1 MAYDPFYQSE
11 EQSDVLARMLEI
23 AQNAGAGGVSVFDLD
38 GCLFDT
44 RPRQVHIFR
53 ELGSQAG
60 FPELYEVETSHFQD
74 WDLKRTLLNAGIAE
88 ERAEELN
95 PLVREFWWN
104 RFFTSEYVLY
114 DNAMPGAAQFVGD
127 VAELGGFV
135 VYLTGRD
142 ETMRAG
148 TEEALRRFGFPIDGD
163 RARLVVKPD
172 FDMDDTA
179 FKAQALVDIATL
191 GLPGLFFDNE
201 PSNVNH
207 FQDAFPDAD
216 VVFVATDHSGKP
228 VTPYE
233 QIHRIRGFLA

>member
-1 MAYDPFYQSE
+1 MAYDPFYQSD
-11 EQSDVLARMLEI
+11 EQADVLADVLEI
-23 AQNAGAGGVSVFDLD
+23 ARAAGAGGVTVFDLD

-53 ELGSQAG
+53 ELGSQEG
-60 FPELYEVETSHFQD
+60 YFELYEVETSHFQD
-74 WDLKRTLLNAGIAE
+74 WDLKRTLINAGIGE
-88 ERAEELN
+88 ERAEELY
-95 PLVREFWWN
+95 PSVRDFWWN
-104 RFFTSEYVLY
+104 RFFTTDYVLY
-114 DNAMPGAAQFVGD
+114 DHAMPGSRQLVAD
-127 VAELGGFV
+127 VAAAGGHV

-142 ETMRAG
+142 ETMREG

-172 FDMDDTA
+172 FDMDDTE
-179 FKAQALVDIATL
+179 FKAQALVDIAGL
-191 GLPGLFFDNE
+191 GKPVLFFDNE

-207 FQDAFPDAD
+207 FQDAFPEAT

-233 QIHRIRGFLA
+233 QILRIKGFLT

>member
-1 MAYDPFYQSE
+1 MPYDPFHQSD
-11 EQSDVLARMLEI
+11 EQSNVLADVLAL
-23 AQNAGAGGVSVFDLD
+23 AQKAGESGVTVFDLD

-53 ELGSQAG
+53 ELASQEG
-60 FPELYEVETSHFQD
+60 HIELYEVETSHFQD
-74 WDLKRTLLNAGIAE
+74 WDLKRTMLNAGIGE
-88 ERAEELN
+88 ERAEELY
-95 PLVREFWWN
+95 PAVREYWWN
-104 RFFTSEYVLY
+104 HFFTSEYVLY
-114 DNAMPGAAQFVGD
+114 DNAMPGSCQVVAD
-127 VAELGGFV
+127 VAAAGGHV

-172 FDMDDTA
+172 FDMDDTE
-179 FKAQALVDIATL
+179 FKAQALVDIARL
-191 GLPGLFFDNE
+191 GTPVLFFDNE

-207 FQDAFPDAD
+207 FQDAFPDST

-233 QIHRIRGFLA
+233 QILRIKGFLI